1 MTDQLVIAIDGP
13 AGSGKSTVGRLLA
26 TRLGLTYLDTGAM
39 YRGVAFA
46 VLRQGIDLEDPEA
59 VADVACKVDLRIE
72 EKVVL
77 VDGVDATTEIRGPE
91 VSAAVSAV
99 AANSKVRE
107 ELRERQRA
115 WAGAHGGGVIEG
127 RDIGSVVFPDA
138 LLKVYL
144 TADPEVRANRRAVEI
159 GADDAGEVA
168 NDMARRDAADSRR
181 SDSPLVEPDGAV
193 NIDSTHLG
201 IDNVVDLI
209 LGLVEERRS

>member
-26 TRLGLTYLDTGAM
+26 NRLGLTYLDTGAM

-209 LGLVEERRS
+209 LRLVEERRS